1 LRSPCANHIFCL
13 NIFIMVSVHSVQQ
26 QQPPPQYITDFN
38 SPMPSM
44 DKSPLA
50 MLEKTCETIGLPDTP
65 AKKVSPKTK
74 DSPSSDGKKKDLET
88 IVTKSPRLNPIPSV
102 DKKMMMPGCEP
113 STSMAAQMFN
123 PNMMQRCFPFPGA
136 AGMQNP
142 MAGAGPMGYNPAM
155 MAQYM
160 MPQFM
165 PPTSMPPMMMTPH
178 MPNGRP
184 CVQPGCQTCAAYSMA
199 AFMPPDVMSQLSM
212 LAAYSNNPAA
222 MNIAAMSSMNSG
234 RHVCTYSGGNG
245 PCGKTFSTEG
255 DHFAHLKSHVAEN
268 AAEQKAASRAA
279 SRNSTPDKK
288 TLISPKNG
296 TNNRFHPYM
305 KDSRS
310 ATPNNQNNNSI
321 NNNNNNNQNNI
332 NNNMAA
338 AAAAQAAANNNAMAA
353 QMQAILMSMGMM
365 PPMGPTNPLVSSIA
379 TSLPS
384 TMSMSFPG
392 MPGPQFNPA
401 AFQAMLAAQ
410 QRAGMH

>member
-1 LRSPCANHIFCL
+1 
-13 NIFIMVSVHSVQQ
+13 MVSVHSVQQ

-38 SPMPSM
+38 SPMISM

-65 AKKVSPKTK
+65 AKKSSPKNK
-74 DSPSSDGKKKDLET
+74 DTSPTDGKKKDLET

-102 DKKMMMPGCEP
+102 DKKMMPGCEP
-113 STSMAAQMFN
+113 STSMAATMFPGVN
-123 PNMMQRCFPFPGA
+123 PSMMQRCFAFPGA

-142 MAGAGPMGYNPAM
+142 MAAAGPMGYNPNM

-160 MPQFM
+160 MPPFM

-184 CVQPGCQTCAAYSMA
+184 CVQPGCPTCAAYSMA

-212 LAAYSNNPAA
+212 LAAYSNGPA
-222 MNIAAMSSMNSG
+222 MNMAVMSSLNSG
-234 RHVCTYSGGNG
+234 RHVCTYNGGNG
-245 PCGKTFSTEG
+245 PCGKTFSTESE
-255 DHFAHLKSHVAEN
+255 HFAHLKSHVAEN
-268 AAEQKAASRAA
+268 TSEQKASSRAA

-288 TLISPKNG
+288 TLTSPKNG

-310 ATPNNQNNNSI
+310 ATPNN
-321 NNNNNNNQNNI
+321 NNNN

-338 AAAAQAAANNNAMAA
+338 AAAAQAAANNSAMAA

-365 PPMGPTNPLVSSIA
+365 PPMGPPNPHIS

-384 TMSMSFPG
+384 SMPMSFPG

-410 QRAGMH
+410 QRAAGMH